1 MKFEEVLPHSLTT
14 HKRVIERFRKKGV
27 SFKANDNISEHI
39 TEHELSCIQKA
50 LEQKVEEM
58 LEVMLIDTVNDHN
71 TKGTAQR
78 VAKMFIHEVY
88 AGRYKPA
95 PKITDFP
102 NYKNLDEMY
111 VTGPIT
117 VRSACSHHLVPIVG
131 KCWIGV
137 IPGDRVIG
145 LSKFNRIVE
154 WVAARPQIQ
163 EELVVQIAD
172 YIEKE
177 IQPVGLAVIV
187 EATHMCMTWR
197 GVRESSEAT
206 MTTSVMRGAFKE
218 LPHAKAELL
227 SLIGK

>member
-1 MKFEEVLPHSLTT
+1 MEQISN
-14 HKRVIERFRKKGV
+14 VIRGRLLSSGV
-27 SFKANDNISEHI
+27 SFKANDNISAHV
-39 TEHELSCIQKA
+39 TPHELGLLQ
-50 LEQKVEEM
+50 
-58 LEVMLIDTVNDHN
+58 LEVESRVQDLLESLLIDTVNDHN
-71 TKGTAQR
+71 TQGTAQR
-78 VAKMFIHEVY
+78 VAKMFIQEVY

-102 NYKNLDEMY
+102 NDKNLDEMY

-177 IQPVGLAVIV
+177 INPLGLAVIV

-206 MTTSVMRGAFKE
+206 MTTSVMRGVFKE
-218 LPHAKAELL
+218 SHDAKAEFLAL
-227 SLIGK
+227 VHK